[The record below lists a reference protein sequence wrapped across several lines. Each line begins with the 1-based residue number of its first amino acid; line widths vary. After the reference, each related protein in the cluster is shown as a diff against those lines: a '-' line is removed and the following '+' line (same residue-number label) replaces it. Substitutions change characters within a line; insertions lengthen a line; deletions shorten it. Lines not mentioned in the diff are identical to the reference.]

1 MVTSIQS
8 GIRGRSKP
16 LSSLNVALLLL
27 ATSYLATTWLPL
39 GFGTMDDIVLKSLA
53 SGRYTGQPEYQ
64 LIYSSPIFG
73 FLLQSLYGML
83 PNFDWYTFVM
93 FLTQIV
99 AIAAI
104 TTSLV
109 KGQPK
114 AVQLP
119 ISAVS
124 FFIFPKFLFPMQ
136 FTGAAILVSMAG
148 MILLLQQ
155 FKDRPTHRLYSGFAL
170 LALGIAI
177 RWEAGLLAIGIF
189 AVPLLL
195 ATWKSEHLTA
205 RGVLSSV
212 SAIIAAI
219 SVNVSLNEINT
230 PTTFIHTNLGT
241 LQNIIEQR
249 SEKTDLPQLSST
261 AHDLFRLS
269 GGLFWDRELAVGAM
283 NPRVN
288 GDYSVLNELQETVS
302 VVMSRPYL
310 VFVCIALLLSFL
322 LFSRG
327 LMKSLRGALGI
338 GFGVIGMLSAS
349 TYLNQTYER
358 LPYRLLMPLWV
369 GLIIIQMTAL
379 TTQTAETLVTL
390 VQLPAGL
397 FSRLLKSLERTMK
410 KLKTLVVA
418 VGVFCLFALGV
429 RYLAFYESRQAD
441 KAASLDTIFET
452 AKCFSS
458 SYKMIFAIYPDYGS
472 VPGGDLVSSNAD
484 VIFDFPIF
492 DNNWLLHTDSF
503 RKRLDYFKIERDDSI
518 VRMLVLNDAAVIAR
532 RSTANLLAEL
542 HNEENPNN
550 LVGVVDIKSCEIEAY
565 GLRPIQG

>member
-1 MVTSIQS
+1 MVSS
-8 GIRGRSKP
+8 VHSEIRGRSKP
-16 LSSLNVALLLL
+16 LSSLSVALLLL

-39 GFGTMDDIVLKSLA
+39 GFGTMDDILLKSLA
-53 SGRYTGQPEYQ
+53 SGRYTGQPEFQ
-64 LIYSSPIFG
+64 LTYSTPIFG
-73 FLLQSLYGML
+73 FLVQSLYGIL
-83 PNFDWYTFVM
+83 PNFDWYTFIL
-93 FLTQIV
+93 FLSQVT

-104 TTSLV
+104 TTSLLR
-109 KGQPK
+109 KQPK
-114 AVQLP
+114 SIQLL

-124 FFIFPKFLFPMQ
+124 FFIFSKFLFPMQ

-148 MILLLQQ
+148 MILLLQK
-155 FKDRPTHRLYSGFAL
+155 FKNRPTHRLYSGFAL

-177 RWEAGLLAIGIF
+177 RLEAGLLVVGIF
-189 AVPLLL
+189 SVPLLL

-212 SAIIAAI
+212 SAIISAI

-230 PTTFIHTNLGT
+230 PTNFIHTNPGT

-249 SEKTDLPQLSST
+249 SEKTDIPQLSSA
-261 AHDLFRLS
+261 AHDLFRVTE
-269 GGLFWDRELAVGAM
+269 GLFGDRELAVGAM

-288 GDYSVLNELQETVS
+288 GDYSVLNELQETLS
-302 VVMSRPYL
+302 VVMSRPYI

-327 LMKSLRGALGI
+327 LTKGLRGALGI

-397 FSRLLKSLERTMK
+397 FLRSLKSLEHTMK
-410 KLKTLVVA
+410 KFQTLVVA
-418 VGVFCLFALGV
+418 VGVFCLLALGV
-429 RYLAFYESRQAD
+429 RYLTFYGSRQAD
-441 KAASLDTIFET
+441 TAAILDTKFET
-452 AKCFSS
+452 AKCFTS
-458 SYKMIFAIYPDYGS
+458 SYKMIFAMYPDFGS

-518 VRMLVLNDAAVIAR
+518 VRMLVLNDAAVITR

-550 LVGVVDIKSCEIEAY
+550 LVGVVDIKACEIEAY